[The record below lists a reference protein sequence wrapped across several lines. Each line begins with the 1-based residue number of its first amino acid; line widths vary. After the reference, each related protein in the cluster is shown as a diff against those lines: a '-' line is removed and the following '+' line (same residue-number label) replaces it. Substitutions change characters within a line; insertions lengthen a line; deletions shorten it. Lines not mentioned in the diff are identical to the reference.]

1 MAAERADPTYGYADL
16 ADPCSG
22 CAAHCC
28 TAVVFPHAIPTTR
41 AGLDYLRF
49 CLGFPGIEV
58 GVGDDTWSLIVR
70 TRCRHLVGTRCSV
83 YGTAERPLL
92 CGYYDAGRCSYR
104 AHFGQARPAGF
115 LRVTLAEF
123 RRSRSAS
130 RFDELGNTVELM
142 LADDIREHIEAG
154 WRAPR

>member
-41 AGLDYLRF
+41 PGLDYLRF

-58 GVGDDTWSLIVR
+58 GVGDDTWSAPGGHPVLGVR
-70 TRCRHLVGTRCSV
+70 DRGAAAAVRVLRRG
-83 YGTAERPLL
+83 PLL
-92 CGYYDAGRCSYR
+92 VPGPLRAGP
-104 AHFGQARPAGF
+104 ARGVPAGHARGVPALSECF
-115 LRVTLAEF
+115 
-123 RRSRSAS
+123 

>member
-104 AHFGQARPAGF
+104 AHFGQSRPAGF

-123 RRSRSAS
+123 PALSECF